1 MRDTK
6 SFGVQKEA
14 PLLPPFDRSEIA
26 NLLAARRESV
36 TASKLIIFQINQ
48 PPGDALVAEAGIACF
63 ARQYPEYQV
72 GVRCA
77 WGQEIY
83 DNHPD
88 ILLPPGTPGA
98 RVIVLQ
104 NNIVHQSHF
113 PQNIYLMNYVN
124 EINRILKVDV
134 KLTVTKPSLYLTEE
148 EKRYP
153 SDLLGGVGRY
163 ALVNAGHK
171 GDCPTKYYGEE
182 QYQEIINRT
191 KDIITWVQIG
201 HANDIHPPL
210 DNVINLVGATR
221 NARNLFRLAYSSSDF
236 GLCGITF
243 LHHIYGALGKTCV
256 TLGGGIEG
264 SWFTRYPTSVF
275 FSVVGELS
283 CCSTNGC
290 WKCHLRDCPNVVE
303 GITPLPS
310 DDNSRDGCQ
319 QDTFLVSTA
328 RCSF

>member
-48 PPGDALVAEAGIACF
+48 PPGDALVAEPGISCF

-88 ILLPPGTPGA
+88 ILLPPGTPEQELLFC
-98 RVIVLQ
+98 RTTLS
-104 NNIVHQSHF
+104 HQSHF

-134 KLTVTKPSLYLTEE
+134 KLTVTKPSLY
-148 EKRYP
+148 
-153 SDLLGGVGRY
+153 
-163 ALVNAGHK
+163 
-171 GDCPTKYYGEE
+171 
-182 QYQEIINRT
+182 
-191 KDIITWVQIG
+191 
-201 HANDIHPPL
+201 
-210 DNVINLVGATR
+210 
-221 NARNLFRLAYSSSDF
+221 
-236 GLCGITF
+236 
-243 LHHIYGALGKTCV
+243 
-256 TLGGGIEG
+256 
-264 SWFTRYPTSVF
+264 
-275 FSVVGELS
+275 
-283 CCSTNGC
+283 
-290 WKCHLRDCPNVVE
+290 
-303 GITPLPS
+303 
-310 DDNSRDGCQ
+310 
-319 QDTFLVSTA
+319 
-328 RCSF
+328 